1 MPIIRKLKENP
12 ILKNIEWLDD
22 TSNTLVHKIEAKDNH
37 INKGSVLTV
46 RESQVA
52 IFTHRGQTA
61 DIFLPGKYKLDTNNI
76 PLLTRLM
83 SWKYGFETPFK
94 SDVFF
99 VSTRQFTNQKWGT
112 TQPINI
118 RDADY
123 GAIQVRAF
131 GAYSFQ
137 VDGHTGAETF
147 MKEIF
152 GTNSSFRTEDIADW
166 LRTIVI
172 SAMTTA
178 IGKSGIP
185 FLDLAGNLAEFSKI
199 VEKEELEHFKA
210 KGLKLTRFII
220 ESVSLPP
227 DLQEAL
233 NKSTG
238 LRMMGNNIGTY
249 QQMAAADAMRN
260 AASNP
265 GMAGGMMGMGMGVGM
280 GAQMGNVFGQA
291 MAPAMQQQGQ
301 GGGQQAPQQ
310 APQGVPCSKCNASV
324 KPSAKFC
331 HECGNT
337 MGNTCNKCNAMI
349 KPNARFCHECGQ
361 STVNACKCGQEL
373 KAGAKFCSGCGEK
386 QG

>member
-1 MPIIRKLKENP
+1 MP
-12 ILKNIEWLDD
+12 ILKNIEWLDN
-22 TSNTLVHKIEAKDNH
+22 TQNTLVHKIDASKNH
-37 INKGSVLTV
+37 INRGSVLTV
-46 RESQVA
+46 RDSQVA
-52 IFTHRGQTA
+52 IFSHRGQMA
-61 DIFLPGKYKLDTNNI
+61 DVFLPGKYKLETNNI
-76 PLLTRLM
+76 PLLTTLM

-94 SDVFF
+94 SDVYY

-112 TQPINI
+112 TQPITI

-131 GAYSFQ
+131 GAYSFR
-137 VDGHTGAETF
+137 VDDAFVF

-152 GTNSSFRTEDIADW
+152 GTASSFKTEDIANY
-166 LRTIVI
+166 LRTIII

-185 FLDLAGNLAEFSKI
+185 FLDLAGNLAEFSKV
-199 VEKEELEHFKA
+199 VEKEELEQFKA
-210 KGLKLTRFII
+210 KGLKLERFII
-220 ESVSLPP
+220 ESVSLPKE
-227 DLQEAL
+227 LQDAL
-233 NKSTG
+233 NKSTS

-265 GMAGGMMGMGMGVGM
+265 GMAGSFMGAGMGLGM

-291 MAPAMQQQGQ
+291 MAPGMQPQQQPQ
-301 GGGQQAPQQ
+301 PQQQQPQ

-324 KPSAKFC
+324 KPAAKFC

-337 MGNTCNKCNAMI
+337 MGNSCPKCKAML
-349 KPNARFCHECGQ
+349 KANARFCHECGQ
-361 STVNACKCGQEL
+361 STVNTCKCGQEL
-373 KAGAKFCSGCGEK
+373 KSGAKFCSGCGEK
-386 QG
+386 QE